1 MDDEFHN
8 KTFFSIKD
16 KGETFNII
24 LNVIKATKFSLYF
37 SHTSWGIVGNDQS
50 LLSSLLL

>member
-16 KGETFNII
+16 KGKTFNII

-37 SHTSWGIVGNDQS
+37 SHTSGGIVGNDQIP
-50 LLSSLLL
+50 LSSLLL